1 MQVSY
6 PFEVRSRV
14 AAVVLL
20 GCALTACTSSSD
32 LGSPAATNPNQ
43 AGVGTSTYA
52 TGQRPSV
59 PVLSGKTLDGSSLST
74 ATYLGK
80 VLVLNAWAS
89 WCEPCQQE
97 SPALARIAGKV
108 KPQGIEFVGLD
119 EEDTIANAKAFAAK
133 AGTSYPHL
141 FDEKGDLLASL
152 RQLPTSGIPSTLV
165 LDRQGRVAARVIGVI
180 NDIEFEQLLTSIA
193 AEPPTSSS

>member
-1 MQVSY
+1 
-6 PFEVRSRV
+6 
-14 AAVVLL
+14 VLL
-20 GCALTACTSSSD
+20 GCVLTGCTSSSG

-43 AGVGTSTYA
+43 AGVGTSTYSS
-52 TGQRPSV
+52 GQRPSV
-59 PVLSGKTLDGSSLST
+59 PVLTGKTLDGSSLST
-74 ATYLGK
+74 STYLGK

-89 WCEPCQQE
+89 WCEPCQEE

-108 KPQGIEFVGLD
+108 KELGVQFVGLD
-119 EEDTIANAKAFAAK
+119 EEDTIANATAFAAK

-141 FDEKGDLLASL
+141 FDDKGDLLASL

-180 NDIEFEQLLTSIA
+180 HETEFRTLLTSIA
-193 AEPPTSSS
+193 AEPTPSSS

>member
-1 MQVSY
+1 VSY

-14 AAVVLL
+14 AAAVFL

-32 LGSPAATNPNQ
+32 LGSPVATNSNQ
-43 AGVGTSTYA
+43 AGIGTSTYSV
-52 TGQRPSV
+52 GQRPRV
-59 PVLSGKTLDGSSLST
+59 PVLTGKTLGGTSLST
-74 ATYLGK
+74 STYLGK

-97 SPALARIAGKV
+97 SPALARIAAKF
-108 KPQGIEFVGLD
+108 KPQGIEFLGLD
-119 EEDTIANAKAFAAK
+119 EEDTIANATAFATK

-141 FDEKGDLLASL
+141 VDEKGDLLASL

-165 LDRQGRVAARVIGVI
+165 LDRQGQVAARVIGVI
-180 NDIEFEQLLTSIA
+180 HESEFEQLLRSIA
-193 AEPPTSSS
+193 TEPSTSSS